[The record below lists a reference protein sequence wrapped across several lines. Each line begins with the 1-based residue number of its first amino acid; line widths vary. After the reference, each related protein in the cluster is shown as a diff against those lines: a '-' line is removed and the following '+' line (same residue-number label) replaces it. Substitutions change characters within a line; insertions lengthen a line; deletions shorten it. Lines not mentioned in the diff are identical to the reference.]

1 MPDSHTTGC
10 MPCAQRTKIA
20 MTDMERKGAGL
31 KADPIKFED
40 LPPVK
45 TAVTWVYSIIGGIP
59 VSYPVCM
66 EHLVIA
72 SKLDVS

>member
-1 MPDSHTTGC
+1 MPDNQGATGC

-20 MTDMERKGAGL
+20 MMEMERNGRGL
-31 KADPIKFED
+31 KADAVNFED

-45 TAVTWVYSIIGGIP
+45 MAVTWVYSIIGGIP

-66 EHLVIA
+66 EHLVIQ
-72 SKLDVS
+72 SKLEV